1 MIAHSGAPSKP
12 TNLNFKAVN
21 STSATIHWL
30 PPVDISNCIALYMVY
45 LENEDMFYNS
55 TTTSL
60 NVSSL
65 EKDEEQLVKVAAVDR
80 MGRVGGNATIL
91 MNLTGIHMYSTH
103 S

>member
-12 TNLNFKAVN
+12 TNLNFKAVS
-21 STSATIHWL
+21 STSATIHWM
-30 PPVDISNCIALYMVY
+30 PPVDNSKCIAHYVVY
-45 LENEDMFYNS
+45 FENEDMIYNS
-55 TTTSL
+55 TMTSL

-80 MGRVGGNATIL
+80 MGRVGENDTIL
-91 MNLTGIHMYSTH
+91 MNLTGIHMNSTH